1 MITMAF
7 NALSPDE
14 LHLIADRFR
23 ALAEPS
29 RLLIL
34 SALRRG
40 ERNVTQLTAATGFGQ
55 ANLSKH
61 LQVLLRVGFVQRRK
75 NGVSTYYRI
84 ADPDVFR
91 LCDLMC
97 GRLEKETASLR
108 RLFAGPPRRPR

>member
-1 MITMAF
+1 MATTSF
-7 NALSPDE
+7 RARSKDE

-34 SALRRG
+34 SALRPG
-40 ERNVTQLTAATGFGQ
+40 ELNVTQLAAATGFGQ

-61 LQVLLRVGFVQRRK
+61 LQVLLRVGFVQRRRE
-75 NGVSTYYRI
+75 GVSIYYRI

-91 LCDLMC
+91 ICDLVC
-97 GRLEKETASLR
+97 GRLEREAASLSK
-108 RLFAGPPRRPR
+108 LFAGR